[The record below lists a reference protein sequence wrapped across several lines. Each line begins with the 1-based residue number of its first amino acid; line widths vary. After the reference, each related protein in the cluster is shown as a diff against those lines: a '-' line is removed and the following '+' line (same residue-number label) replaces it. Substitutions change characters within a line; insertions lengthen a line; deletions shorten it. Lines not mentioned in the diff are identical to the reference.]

1 MQAEARA
8 PDAMARCELTLY
20 WPEGAA
26 EPQDTAAPLL
36 GWSWVSRCGTRCTV
50 VAGSTAAPGC
60 SGAQMQCV
68 GEWLQPGAAAAKRRS
83 TAAVAA
89 AEAFVSIREL
99 CTGAPS
105 ALDLWLQG
113 ERVLDVDLVVVVYKA
128 RAQSCVGAS

>member
-1 MQAEARA
+1 
-8 PDAMARCELTLY
+8 
-20 WPEGAA
+20 
-26 EPQDTAAPLL
+26 
-36 GWSWVSRCGTRCTV
+36 
-50 VAGSTAAPGC
+50 
-60 SGAQMQCV
+60 MQCV